1 VANIYRTLIVEK
13 VGAVS
18 IIKLNDPETMNA
30 ASLEMVEELISA
42 FDRESLASRAIL
54 LTGAGRGFCSGANLG
69 GTLNPEEPG
78 YDAGLYLETHYNRL
92 MLAIRA
98 LLVPIITAVNGP
110 AAGIGAAIALAGDM
124 IISGR
129 SGYFLQAFA
138 RIGLVPDGGSAFLLI
153 QAVGRPRA
161 MEMMLL
167 GERTP
172 ASTAL
177 DWGLINRVVADE
189 DLLDEALALAT
200 KLADGPTVALGM
212 MRRLAWA
219 SMDSRYDELLNR
231 EREFQRDA
239 GRTPDHRE
247 GVAAFFEKRPSRF
260 VGR

>member
-1 VANIYRTLIVEK
+1 MANIYRSLIVEK
-13 VGAVS
+13 VGKVS

-30 ASLEMVEELISA
+30 ASTEMVEELIAA

-98 LLVPIITAVNGP
+98 LPVPIITAVNGP

-129 SGYFLQAFA
+129 SGYFLQAFT

-167 GERTP
+167 GERTS
-172 ASTAL
+172 ASMAL

-200 KLADGPTVALGM
+200 RLADGPTVALGM
-212 MRRLAWA
+212 MRRLAWE
-219 SMDSRYDELLNR
+219 SMDSRYDELLDR

-239 GRTPDHRE
+239 GRTQDHRE